1 MPNYSCQ
8 VGYYAIVHVLVGW
21 LVGLLLAWL
30 STASCKKVGLL
41 CTTNHQHSAI
51 SSLVANR

>member
-30 STASCKKVGLL
+30 S
-41 CTTNHQHSAI
+41 SAAI
-51 SSLVANR
+51 KND